1 MKEKIRE
8 NNQEQNTSKDQT
20 GWQRHFTPKNLI
32 INGLIVLIPASLII
46 GILRESGIG
55 GGLVVTGI
63 LFGLMYLAG
72 EIREKIKRVIKKHK
86 TK

>member
-1 MKEKIRE
+1 
-8 NNQEQNTSKDQT
+8 
-20 GWQRHFTPKNLI
+20 
-32 INGLIVLIPASLII
+32 
-46 GILRESGIG
+46 LRESGIG